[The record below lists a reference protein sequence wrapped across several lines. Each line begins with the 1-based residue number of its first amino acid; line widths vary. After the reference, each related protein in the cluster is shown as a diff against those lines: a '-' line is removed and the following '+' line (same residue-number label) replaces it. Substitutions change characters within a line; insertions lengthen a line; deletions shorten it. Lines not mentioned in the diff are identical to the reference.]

1 MQAYDYFSITRLAA
15 IIFDLRADGHF
26 IHKEDMR
33 SERGGLYAKYYLNK
47 GKQNGNNST
56 SSV

>member
-15 IIFDLRADGHF
+15 IIFDLRTEGHF

-33 SERGGLYAKYYLNK
+33 SKTGGLYAKYYLQK
-47 GKQNGNNST
+47 GN
-56 SSV
+56 